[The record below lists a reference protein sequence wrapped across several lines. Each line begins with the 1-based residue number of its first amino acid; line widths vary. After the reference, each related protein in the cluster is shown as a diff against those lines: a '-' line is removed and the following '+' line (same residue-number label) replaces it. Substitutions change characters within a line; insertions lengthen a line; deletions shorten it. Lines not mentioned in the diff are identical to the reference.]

1 MRFGL
6 EWNCESTLN
15 ITTCNQNWRTILSK
29 TWYFIVK
36 PCRIFPP
43 IRILKTV
50 NKMTTPPMFHET
62 VAQNLDFYY
71 WDITHINILI
81 FHFWSYK
88 IRNWLNHNHH
98 FIEKHFFWGGGLQKQ
113 YRQTICK
120 YCCSCSMNYE
130 LKITPSNGL
139 NDKYLSQKN
148 LYWYHLVL
156 FCSELHNLAFDY

>member
-1 MRFGL
+1 MRFGS

-15 ITTCNQNWRTILSK
+15 ITTCNRNWRTILSK

-71 WDITHINILI
+71 WDITHINIFI

-88 IRNWLNHNHH
+88 IRNWLNLNNH
-98 FIEKHFFWGGGLQKQ
+98 FIEKHFLGGGGGGLTKAVSSNNLQVLLFVF
-113 YRQTICK
+113 
-120 YCCSCSMNYE
+120 YE
-130 LKITPSNGL
+130 LWTKNNTIKWFKWQIFESEKLGLIPSC
-139 NDKYLSQKN
+139 
-148 LYWYHLVL
+148 LVL
-156 FCSELHNLAFDY
+156 FWIA